1 MRRVRPAGTD
11 PSDQEDPKDEQ
22 AEADSGDGPAVGL
35 EKDEPKRQVPA
46 NLSGLGPPP
55 KGVRSGDLL
64 NYYLSEVRRY
74 PLLSPEEERGYAL
87 RFAETGDREAAQ
99 RLVTSNLRLVIK
111 IAFQYHRQWA
121 NVLDLIQ
128 EGNVGLVEALSR
140 YDPSREIRFSSY
152 AQYWIRAMILR
163 FLLDNFRLVRLGSTR
178 AGRKLFFQLQKERD
192 RLMQEGVTPS
202 SRLIA
207 ERLGVT
213 ETDVDAV
220 DQHMR
225 APALSLHVPA
235 GDDPE
240 GRTLSEIV
248 PENIAHDPE
257 VGASQAEFSGLL
269 REKLAKFAEENVK
282 DDRERVIWESRMVA
296 AEPISLSELGDRF
309 GVSKER
315 IRQVEARLRKKL
327 KQYLE
332 QEFGDE
338 IDFEFSENG

>member
-1 MRRVRPAGTD
+1 M
-11 PSDQEDPKDEQ
+11 
-22 AEADSGDGPAVGL
+22 AEEGNEEETGES
-35 EKDEPKRQVPA
+35 KDEPTLPVRAAPVALPK
-46 NLSGLGPPP
+46 LKSPPR
-55 KGVRSGDLL
+55 GSSTADLL
-64 NYYLSEVRRY
+64 SFYLSEVRRY
-74 PLLSPEEERGYAL
+74 PLLSPEEEKKYAVKY
-87 RFAETGDREAAQ
+87 AETGDRESAE

-192 RLMQEGVTPS
+192 RLMQEGIQPN

-207 ERLGVT
+207 ERLGVSET
-213 ETDVDAV
+213 EVDAV

-225 APALSLHVPA
+225 APALSLHAPA

-240 GRTLSEIV
+240 GRSLSEVV
-248 PENIAHDPE
+248 PETVPHDPE
-257 VGASQAEFSGLL
+257 DGAARSELSELYRG
-269 REKLAKFAEENVK
+269 KFAAFVKDHIK
-282 DDRERVIWESRMVA
+282 DDRERVIWEDRLIAQDPV
-296 AEPISLSELGDRF
+296 SLSELGERF

-315 IRQVEARLRKKL
+315 IRQVEARLLKRLKEFL
-327 KQYLE
+327 KQE
-332 QEFGDE
+332 VGEE
-338 IDFEFSENG
+338 IYFEFAKK

>member
-1 MRRVRPAGTD
+1 MR
-11 PSDQEDPKDEQ
+11 EKDPKNAEPKAAPPEATGDEA
-22 AEADSGDGPAVGL
+22 AEEPDPVRELA
-35 EKDEPKRQVPA
+35 KDEPRRQVPV
-46 NLSGLGPPP
+46 GLPGLAPPP
-55 KGVRSGDLL
+55 KGARSGDLL

-74 PLLSPEEERGYAL
+74 PLLTPEEERFHAL
-87 RFAETGDREAAQ
+87 RFAESGDRESAQ

-192 RLMQEGVTPS
+192 RLMQEGVQPS

-213 ETDVDAV
+213 EHDVDAV

-225 APALSLHVPA
+225 APALSLHAPA

-269 REKLAKFAEENVK
+269 REKLAKFAEDNVK
-282 DDRERVIWESRMVA
+282 DEREKVIWETRMIA
-296 AEPISLSELGDRF
+296 AEPISLSELGERF

-327 KQYLE
+327 KIYLE
-332 QEFGDE
+332 QELGDE